1 MALNEFH
8 ITSWQDDIEDYFS
21 KVHQDSMKDM
31 PFINPS
37 IEVCVPTLKEI
48 RKGVFLGSI
57 VTPWFI
63 NLVVKIVNYEGLD
76 RHEEIYS
83 NKVGEKVTLA
93 FPSGSYE
100 FIVNHNNKLGFFYT
114 CALISDMLT
123 LENNDVAVS
132 IAIESTRLVF
142 DEQAKEDTDRQKDIK
157 AISQGEA
164 KLVTQEAT
172 NDDNNSSQKQK
183 VVAVKSIEE
192 KIYEPVSR
200 RSIFGLQ
207 DSKKTESETKKVV
220 NK

>member
-142 DEQAKEDTDRQKDIK
+142 DEQAKEETDRQKDIK
-157 AISQGEA
+157 AISQSEA